1 MKKTLKQRDE
11 MARILS
17 NPDNLIVSE
26 SLVGRLDF
34 GEEETAPEIS
44 TKLTVGESVVSG
56 RFRNYKVSC
65 EKEPEQEL
73 KISFVCQEDQLEKLL
88 NIKPATKCK
97 VEIMENKIEG
107 GLMGISISSRH
118 AELVITVVLTRYI

>member
-1 MKKTLKQRDE
+1 MKKTDE

-17 NPDNLIVSE
+17 NPDNLIVSD

-34 GEEETAPEIS
+34 GEEEASPEIS
-44 TKLTVGESVVSG
+44 TKLTVGESIVSG
-56 RFRNYKVSC
+56 RFRSYNVNC
-65 EKEPEQEL
+65 EKEPEEEL
-73 KISFVCQEDQLEKLL
+73 KISFICQEDQLEKLL
-88 NIKPATKCK
+88 SIDPASKCK

-107 GLMGISISSRH
+107 GLTGISISSHH